1 MGQGGR
7 GALWILRM
15 LVPLLFLGGLVALI
29 AWVVVPLTYSVV
41 LLLQHSVVYEMC
53 LTLIVL
59 APSFNR
65 RFRRSLA
72 P

>member
-1 MGQGGR
+1 MGQGGW

-15 LVPLLFLGGLVALI
+15 LVPLQFLGGLVVLI
-29 AWVVVPLTYSVV
+29 AWVVVQLTYSVV
-41 LLLQHSVVYEMC
+41 LLLQHPVVYEMC

-59 APSFNR
+59 ASSFNL